1 MVSGHILF
9 HNLSSPQLSSSP
21 ANKRRYHIVVCRFQ
35 SRSSLMTNLLLAT
48 ACMSSHS
55 NGLFVMRRL
64 LSTTNLY
71 LSPLKQD
78 WSHSVPTFIV
88 QVSTHPG
95 RAKQHPG
102 PRLGPLG
109 ARLQRRT
116 GSQHSTSTR
125 QSPDMTLDMDTILL
139 HLLLVPVLPGGPHR
153 VPQPALHPPPVL
165 HLAPLQLLAPD
176 PLQNLNP
183 GKNI

>member
-1 MVSGHILF
+1 MHD
-9 HNLSSPQLSSSP
+9 
-21 ANKRRYHIVVCRFQ
+21 
-35 SRSSLMTNLLLAT
+35 
-48 ACMSSHS
+48 MSSHR

-78 WSHSVPTFIV
+78 WSHSVPTLYCTSV
-88 QVSTHPG
+88 YSPRPSQTTPWSSPGSSRCPTREEDRVTTTTRDNNQTVSRH
-95 RAKQHPG
+95 
-102 PRLGPLG
+102 
-109 ARLQRRT
+109 
-116 GSQHSTSTR
+116 
-125 QSPDMTLDMDTILL
+125 DMTQHCP

-176 PLQNLNP
+176 PLQDLNP